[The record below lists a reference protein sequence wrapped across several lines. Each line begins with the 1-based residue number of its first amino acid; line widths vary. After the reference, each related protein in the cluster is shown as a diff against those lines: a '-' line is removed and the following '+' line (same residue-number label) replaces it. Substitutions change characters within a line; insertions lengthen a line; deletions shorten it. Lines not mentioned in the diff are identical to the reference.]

1 MWVRTRSLTLLVSAN
16 PSDTRVDHLRKFRPQ
31 VAQDAP
37 VAWAEGLLKGNWSRR
52 LLSRMSAGMAMTKG
66 VPGFFVPRLPF
77 PWLYPTGAI
86 EATSFYD
93 TTSLKSTLERL
104 IDFDRINSG
113 EMRLS
118 VGAVNVR
125 TGNFVYFDTTT
136 HSIRPEQVMASGAL
150 RQPTGKPTNLVILP
164 THILTEQR
172 LNKNLTFLRHAL
184 NDAH

>member
-1 MWVRTRSLTLLVSAN
+1 
-16 PSDTRVDHLRKFRPQ
+16 
-31 VAQDAP
+31 
-37 VAWAEGLLKGNWSRR
+37 
-52 LLSRMSAGMAMTKG
+52 
-66 VPGFFVPRLPF
+66 VPRRPF
-77 PWLYPTGAI
+77 PWLYLPGAI

-150 RQPTGKPTNLVILP
+150 RQPTRKPTNLVILP
-164 THILTEQR
+164 THILTE
-172 LNKNLTFLRHAL
+172 LNKNLTFFTSRAE
-184 NDAH
+184 